1 MAHSSRARTVSLL
14 VLAGAALV
22 PLAVSL
28 GACGGGE
35 QPPVTPTAPSASA
48 PPPAS
53 SSAPAVPPAS
63 ASAAASETVSAPPP
77 PPPPPAPTSTVASVK
92 TDGSWAP
99 CHQTYTAKNKDVSKD
114 VASMAKGCEAATK
127 MKLVGKTL
135 TGKQADQDK
144 PQSYPLAAK
153 ANHCYRVYAQAAE
166 GIKDLDV
173 AVKDSAG
180 IIVGQDSTDD
190 PSPVV
195 TEDGA
200 VCFSKDDA
208 ASVVV
213 SVGMGSGAYAV
224 QIWGN

>member
-1 MAHSSRARTVSLL
+1 MAHQARTVSLL

-35 QPPVTPTAPSASA
+35 PPPPNPPPMPSASA
-48 PPPAS
+48 APAS
-53 SSAPAVPPAS
+53 SGSAAATPAES
-63 ASAAASETVSAPPP
+63 ASATASEAASVPP
-77 PPPPPAPTSTVASVK
+77 PPPPPAPTSSVATVK
-92 TDGSWAP
+92 TEADWAP
-99 CHQTYTAKNKDVSKD
+99 CHQSYKAKGKDAARD
-114 VASMAKGCEAATK
+114 VAAMARSCAKTTK
-127 MKLVGKTL
+127 LKLIGKTL

-144 PQSYPLAAK
+144 PQTFPLAAK
-153 ANHCYRVYAQAAE
+153 ANHCYRVYAQATE

-173 AVKDSAG
+173 VVKDSAG
-180 IIVGQDSTDD
+180 IVVAQDSTDD

-208 ASVVV
+208 ATIVM
-213 SVGMGSGAYAV
+213 SVGMGSGSYAV
-224 QIWGN
+224 QVWGD